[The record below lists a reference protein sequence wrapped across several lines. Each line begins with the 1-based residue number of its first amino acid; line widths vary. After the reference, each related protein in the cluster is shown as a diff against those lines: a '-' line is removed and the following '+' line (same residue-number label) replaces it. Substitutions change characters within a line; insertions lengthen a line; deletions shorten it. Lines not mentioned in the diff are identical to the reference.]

1 MDNTVVIRIPKTKNY
16 TLYAEGSLCRIDK
29 DGEDHLI
36 TLDFSHPVILYYT
49 FRYHRRLYVITSPGT
64 PVLRND
70 DVSGNFSIIAQLR
83 GRSFD
88 RFKRSMQYIVEKTEK
103 RCYEFPAAFFWQL
116 SYLAQAGKN
125 DRINLGIL
133 IKKYTAQAVFLRTV
147 KKTPVF

>member
-1 MDNTVVIRIPKTKNY
+1 MDNTVVVRIPKTKNY
-16 TLYAEGSLCRIDK
+16 TLYAAASLCRIDK

-88 RFKRSMQYIVEKTEK
+88 RFKRSMKYIVEKTEK
-103 RCYEFPAAFFWQL
+103 RCYEFPAAVFWQL

>member
-1 MDNTVVIRIPKTKNY
+1 MK
-16 TLYAEGSLCRIDK
+16 
-29 DGEDHLI
+29 
-36 TLDFSHPVILYYT
+36 
-49 FRYHRRLYVITSPGT
+49 
-64 PVLRND
+64 
-70 DVSGNFSIIAQLR
+70 
-83 GRSFD
+83 
-88 RFKRSMQYIVEKTEK
+88 YIVEKTEK